1 MEYDVCFLI
10 SILNFINIIS
20 TEILKNKINL
30 SILES
35 IGMTSRDIE
44 KYLIKK
50 SFIYSISSFVFS
62 IILMILIDSFI
73 LRYLFNSFNWA
84 EYKFTIMP
92 LVIVNIANIL
102 IGVLFTIYFY
112 KKNTKESLVDRIRD
126 L

>member
-1 MEYDVCFLI
+1 MLFLI

>member
-1 MEYDVCFLI
+1 M
-10 SILNFINIIS
+10 
-20 TEILKNKINL
+20 KNKINL